1 MIVLRKHSSCCLH
14 PGCSCRTTPMK
25 PFTVRVLATLFAGM
39 AFALAHAADG
49 QKPNIVLIYAD
60 DLGYGDVSC
69 YGATKVQTPN
79 IDRLA
84 REGLRF
90 TDAHSSAA
98 TCTPSRYAMLTGEY
112 AWRRRGTGVLPGDAK
127 LIIEPG
133 RATLA
138 SLFKD
143 AGYQTAVVG
152 KWHLGLGDGK
162 IDWNNEVKPGPLEIG
177 FNYAFLMPATGDRTP
192 CVYVENHR
200 VVGLNPKDPIRVAYD
215 APIPGEP
222 TGRGNPDL
230 LSTHPS
236 HG

>member
-1 MIVLRKHSSCCLH
+1 MIQRVRRLLALSLLFLSA
-14 PGCSCRTTPMK
+14 
-25 PFTVRVLATLFAGM
+25 TVLFAQ
-39 AFALAHAADG
+39 DR
-49 QKPNIVLIYAD
+49 KPNIVLIYAD
-60 DLGYGDVSC
+60 DLGYGDLSC
-69 YGATKVQTPN
+69 YGASRIQTPN

-84 REGLRF
+84 NEGLRF
-90 TDAHSSAA
+90 TDAHSTSA

-143 AGYQTAVVG
+143 AGFQTAVVG

-162 IDWNNEVKPGPLEIG
+162 IDWNSDINPGPLEIG

-200 VVGLNPKDPIRVAYD
+200 VVGLDPKDPIRVAYD
-215 APIPGEP
+215 APISGEP
-222 TGRGNPDL
+222 
-230 LSTHPS
+230 
-236 HG
+236 